1 VEEEDVTPLGD
12 EVAFDEN
19 QKTAAQESEEIKKPL
34 FSMRDLLDA
43 GVHFGHRTMRWN
55 AKMAPY
61 IYGVR
66 NKIHII
72 DLTQTA
78 ILMTESMRIL
88 KEIVRKRGR
97 VLFVCTKKQ
106 GAESVKN
113 LAEEIDQFYV
123 THKWLG
129 GMLTNWKT
137 VSQSIKKIKT
147 IENQLGDESN
157 KILKKEQVVLNKT
170 LVRLTNNL
178 NGIRTMGVLPD
189 LLFVFDILKE
199 SLAVNE
205 AKALGIPIMAIVDT
219 NSNPEVV
226 DYPIP
231 GNDDS
236 IKSIQLYCRII
247 ADTLRDVK
255 PPKPKPELPN
265 RRSAPGASGAGD
277 GRDFPRGRGTR
288 ERAREDSRSSGTTG
302 EARGEAKGDENAP
315 ANIYVDS
322 TDKFSSIGVPQTIE

>member
-1 VEEEDVTPLGD
+1 MEEKVEERVGNSEIGTKTD
-12 EVAFDEN
+12 EGRLDAS
-19 QKTAAQESEEIKKPL
+19 QKANIERKPL
-34 FSMRDLLDA
+34 FTMRELLEA
-43 GVHFGHRTMRWN
+43 SVHFGHRTMRWN

-61 IYGVR
+61 IYGIR

-78 ILMTESMRIL
+78 ILITESMRIL

-106 GAESVKN
+106 GAASVRN
-113 LAEEIDQFYV
+113 LANEVGQFHV

-137 VSQSIKKIKT
+137 VSQSIKKIKS
-147 IENQLGDESN
+147 IENQLNDVNS
-157 KILKKEQVVLNKT
+157 KIPKKEQVVLNKT
-170 LVRLTNNL
+170 LEKLTNNL
-178 NGIRTMGVLPD
+178 CGIRTLGGLPD
-189 LLFVFDILKE
+189 LLFVFDVLKE

-205 AKALGIPIMAIVDT
+205 ARVLGIPIMAIVDT
-219 NSNPEVV
+219 NSNPEIV

-236 IKSIQLYCRII
+236 IKAIQLYCRII

-255 PPKPKPELPN
+255 VSKPKPESPD
-265 RRSAPGASGAGD
+265 RKSTSRGDRARSSKESVGD
-277 GRDFPRGRGTR
+277 GNIPGNG
-288 ERAREDSRSSGTTG
+288 ATG
-302 EARGEAKGDENAP
+302 GEKAASAEARIYGGFEGLI
-315 ANIYVDS
+315 ANGSGQYTQS
-322 TDKFSSIGVPQTIE
+322 

>member
-1 VEEEDVTPLGD
+1 MEEKTVNSDDTSVPE
-12 EVAFDEN
+12 EN
-19 QKTAAQESEEIKKPL
+19 PGETSQRGEGIGSPL
-34 FSMRDLLDA
+34 FTMRELLEA

-61 IYGVR
+61 VYGVR

-88 KEIVRKRGR
+88 KEIVRKRGK

-106 GAESVKN
+106 GAESVRN
-113 LAEEIDQFYV
+113 LAEEVGQFHV

-137 VSQSIKKIKT
+137 VSQSIKKIKS
-147 IENQLGDESN
+147 IENRLGDDSN
-157 KILKKEQVVLNKT
+157 RILKKEQVVLNKT
-170 LVRLTNNL
+170 LIKLTGNL
-178 NGIRTMGVLPD
+178 NGIRTMGGLPD
-189 LLFVFDILKE
+189 LLFVFDVLKE

-205 AKALGIPIMAIVDT
+205 ARALKIPIMAIVDT
-219 NSNPEVV
+219 NSNPEMV

-236 IKSIQLYCRII
+236 IKAIQLYCRII
-247 ADTLRDVK
+247 ADTLKDVK
-255 PPKPKPELPN
+255 LPKPKPELPG
-265 RRSAPGASGAGD
+265 RSPKSRGGRAGD
-277 GRDFPRGRGTR
+277 GGRLSTNENSGVGAASRRDQIQ
-288 ERAREDSRSSGTTG
+288 DSGVDGYDRSGGSLAVVGG
-302 EARGEAKGDENAP
+302 
-315 ANIYVDS
+315 S
-322 TDKFSSIGVPQTIE
+322 

>member
-1 VEEEDVTPLGD
+1 MEEEYIALETMDSFEGD
-12 EVAFDEN
+12 
-19 QKTAAQESEEIKKPL
+19 QEKAPQREEERPRKSL
-34 FSMRDLLDA
+34 FTMRELLEA

-61 IYGVR
+61 IYGIR

-78 ILMTESMRIL
+78 ILITESMRIL
-88 KEIVRKRGR
+88 GEIVRKRGR

-113 LAEEIDQFYV
+113 LAEEVGQFYV

-137 VSQSIKKIKT
+137 VSQSIKKIKS
-147 IENQLGDESN
+147 IENQLRDESSR
-157 KILKKEQVVLNKT
+157 ILKKEQVVLNKT
-170 LVRLTNNL
+170 LLRLTNNL
-178 NGIRTMGVLPD
+178 NGIRTMGNLPD
-189 LLFVFDILKE
+189 LLFVFDVLKE

-205 AKALGIPIMAIVDT
+205 ARALGIPIMAIVDT

-236 IKSIQLYCRII
+236 IKAIQLYCRII
-247 ADTLRDVK
+247 ADTLRDIK
-255 PPKPKPELPN
+255 PPKPKPELPTRKLLPKN
-265 RRSAPGASGAGD
+265 GADNSRGAARDRNSSASSPMAE
-277 GRDFPRGRGTR
+277 T
-288 ERAREDSRSSGTTG
+288 SSGRETRAAANRYG
-302 EARGEAKGDENAP
+302 GPYEALFTDENR
-315 ANIYVDS
+315 
-322 TDKFSSIGVPQTIE
+322 

>member
-1 VEEEDVTPLGD
+1 MEKEFEETASRPEGTTEAEVEGGD
-12 EVAFDEN
+12 S
-19 QKTAAQESEEIKKPL
+19 QQEAPSASAGEKKPL
-34 FSMRDLLDA
+34 FTMRELLEA

-61 IYGVR
+61 IYGIR

-88 KEIVRKRGR
+88 KEMVRKRGK

-106 GAESVKN
+106 GAASVRN
-113 LAEEIDQFYV
+113 LAEEVGQFHV

-137 VSQSIKKIKT
+137 VSQSIKKIKV
-147 IENQLGDESN
+147 IENQLADESS
-157 KILKKEQVVLNKT
+157 KIPKKEQVVLGKI
-170 LVRLTNNL
+170 LEKLTNNL
-178 NGIRTMGVLPD
+178 NGIRTMGGLPD

-205 AKALGIPIMAIVDT
+205 ARALGIPIMAIVDT
-219 NSNPEVV
+219 NSNPELV

-236 IKSIQLYCRII
+236 IKAIELYCRVMG
-247 ADTLRDVK
+247 DVLRDIK
-255 PPKPKPELPN
+255 LPKPRPDLTT
-265 RRSAPGASGAGD
+265 RRSPARGARSGGTRGPGGDEEGSRAGAARETAASPVGATAGAGKY
-277 GRDFPRGRGTR
+277 RGFD
-288 ERAREDSRSSGTTG
+288 EFL
-302 EARGEAKGDENAP
+302 AKGADER
-315 ANIYVDS
+315 
-322 TDKFSSIGVPQTIE
+322 